1 MYIDL
6 IKNFNVNDLISND
19 FEILAHIK
27 SNDSSEDESLN
38 SHIEL
43 CKKYFEKIVKDKNL
57 NNIFINFENIFLK
70 DKDESIKLVFR
81 ELLVNTI
88 IFHDIGKINPNFQKR
103 KMKNNLN
110 IKDREIERIGTTE
123 HSIYSSIIY
132 IDYCLDKLIKLKNK
146 KIIDK
151 ESFNIFL
158 GVIILNSYI
167 ISRHHSGFNCINQ
180 YLSNL
185 LDMFSKEKVDD
196 IYCIINTI
204 YFRKLKLKYKNIEKM
219 IEKYK
224 NLYSNI
230 KESYKDIDS
239 EIEIY
244 TYVRFILSILIACD
258 YYATS
263 EYMSGTK
270 INDIGKID
278 DINKFYNDFKNGEI
292 YNKIREYEKEK
303 YGKGKDFSKV
313 KDINILRTEMFLDSE
328 KELEKNIEKNIF
340 YLEAPTG
347 SGKSNTANNLAFK
360 LIEKDKN
367 LNKIFYVYPFNTL
380 VEQNIN
386 IFKKIYKKNKDALND
401 ISVINSLYPIK
412 VQNNKEVKEDEE
424 QAFENFEKALL
435 NRQFLN
441 YPMILTTHVT
451 LFSYMFGTRKEDVFP
466 FHQLSNSVII
476 LDEIQ
481 SYKNKIWREIIE
493 FLNGFSKILNIKI
506 IIMSATL
513 PSLDE
518 LIVGKSLS
526 IPLIKDREKYFNNKL
541 FKDRVKVNFD
551 LIRGEKN
558 IKKEDVFNDLI
569 EKIKEYKDKKILVE
583 FIKKKS
589 AYEFFKELKERKELG
604 EIESEVRLLTG
615 DDNSVEREKII
626 NEIKGNK
633 EKGIEGLKDVILVAT
648 QVIEAGVDIDMDIG
662 FKDYSIFD
670 SEEQFL
676 GRINRSCLKEES
688 IVYFF
693 KLDVA
698 GAIYKEDVRNHD
710 DVTLKNKE
718 IRKILITKE
727 FPKYFKKINIK
738 IFNNTSGYNELNTI
752 NFFKDEVGNL
762 NFKEVQEKMKLI
774 DDDKNDI
781 QVFLNYK
788 VEIEKED
795 GEIETIFGNDIW
807 EEYKNLLMDNSMDF
821 AKKKVELSEVKAK
834 MNYFIYRIK
843 TKESFNYNDRIGE
856 LLYIDNGDDYFID
869 GKLNKEKFES
879 NVGEFI

>member
-6 IKNFNVNDLISND
+6 IERFNINNL
-19 FEILAHIK
+19 IK
-27 SNDSSEDESLN
+27 SNYKIFAHIESDYFDEDESLN

-43 CKKYFEKIVKDKNL
+43 CKKYFKKIVIDKEL
-57 NNIFINFENIFLK
+57 KNIFINFENVFLGDE
-70 DKDESIKLVFR
+70 DKTVKSVFR
-81 ELLVNTI
+81 ELLVNI
-88 IFHDIGKINPNFQKR
+88 ILFHDIGKINPNFQKR
-103 KMKNNLN
+103 KMKNDLRV
-110 IKDREIERIGTTE
+110 KDREIERIGTTE

-132 IDYCLDKLIKLKNK
+132 IEYFENK
-146 KIIDK
+146 ILELLLENIID
-151 ESFNIFL
+151 EDEAETLLFL
-158 GVIILNSYI
+158 TLLNSYI
-167 ISRHHSGFNCINQ
+167 ISRHHSGFNTVDE
-180 YLSNL
+180 YLEKLNKEIIKKNL
-185 LDMFSKEKVDD
+185 KD
-196 IYCIINTI
+196 ISPIINNI
-204 YFRKLKLKYKNIEKM
+204 YFRNLLLNNDLIEALISSYEERTK
-219 IEKYK
+219 I
-224 NLYSNI
+224 LI
-230 KESYKDIDS
+230 KDNK
-239 EIEIY
+239 EISIY
-244 TYVRFILSILIACD
+244 TYVRFMLSILIACD

-278 DINKFYNDFKNGEI
+278 DINKFYNDFKSGEI
-292 YNKIREYEKEK
+292 YKKIKKYEKEN
-303 YGKGKDFSKV
+303 YGEVKDFSNV

-328 KELEKNIEKNIF
+328 KELEKNIDKNIF

-360 LIEKDKN
+360 LIEKHKN

-386 IFKKIYKKNKDALND
+386 IFKKIYENNEEVLNN

-424 QAFENFEKALL
+424 QSFEDFEKALL

-441 YPMILTTHVT
+441 YPIILTTHVT

-466 FHQLSNSVII
+466 FHQLANSVII

-493 FLNGFSKILNIKI
+493 FLNGFSKLLNIKI

-513 PSLDE
+513 PNLDE
-518 LIVGKSLS
+518 LIMGKSLS
-526 IPLIKDREKYFNNKL
+526 VPLIKNREKYFNNKL
-541 FKDRVKVNFD
+541 FKERVKVNFD
-551 LIRGEKN
+551 LIREEK
-558 IKKEDVFNDLI
+558 IIKEDVFNDLI
-569 EKIKEYKDKKILVE
+569 EKLKEYKGKKILFE

-589 AYEFFKELKERKELG
+589 AYDFFKELKERKELL
-604 EIESEVRLLTG
+604 EIEGEVRLLTG

-633 EKGIEGLKDVILVAT
+633 EKGIEGLSDVILVST
-648 QVIEAGVDIDMDIG
+648 QVIEAGVDIDIDIG
-662 FKDYSIFD
+662 FKDYSILD

-676 GRINRSCLKEES
+676 GRINRSCLKGDS
-688 IVYFF
+688 IGYFF

-698 GAIYKEDVRNHD
+698 GSIYKEDVRNNND
-710 DVTLKNKE
+710 LTLKNKE

-727 FPKYFKKINIK
+727 FPKYFKKINVK
-738 IFNNTSGYNELNTI
+738 IFNNTSGYNELNTM
-752 NFFKDEVGNL
+752 NFFKNDVGNL
-762 NFKEVQEKMKLI
+762 NFIEVQDKMKLI
-774 DDDKNDI
+774 DDNKNEI

-788 VEIEKED
+788 LEIEKEE

-807 EEYKNLLMDNSMDF
+807 EEYKSLLMNNSMNF
-821 AKKKVELSEVKAK
+821 AKKKVKLSEVKAK

-843 TKESFNYNDRIGE
+843 TQGSFNFNDRIGE
-856 LLYIDNGDDYFID
+856 LLYIENGNDYFID

-879 NVGEFI
+879 NIGEFI

>member
-1 MYIDL
+1 MYINL
-6 IKNFNVNDLISND
+6 TKNFNINDFINDD

-27 SNDSSEDESLN
+27 NNYNDENESLN

-57 NNIFINFENIFLK
+57 NNILSNFENIFLK
-70 DKDESIKLVFR
+70 DKDESIKEVFR

-88 IFHDIGKINPNFQKR
+88 ILHDIGKINPNFQKK

-110 IKDREIERIGTTE
+110 IKDREIERVGTTE

-132 IDYCLDKLIKLKNK
+132 IDYCLDKLVKLKNK

-151 ESFNIFL
+151 ESFDIFL
-158 GVIILNSYI
+158 GIITLNSYV

-180 YLSNL
+180 YFSNL
-185 LDMFSKEKVDD
+185 LNIFNKEKIEDV
-196 IYCIINTI
+196 YCIINDT
-204 YFRKLKLKYKNIEKM
+204 YFRKLKLKYKNINN
-219 IEKYK
+219 IIGKYK
-224 NLYSNI
+224 NLYFNN
-230 KESYKDIDS
+230 KDINK
-239 EIEIY
+239 EISIY
-244 TYVRFILSILIACD
+244 TYVRFMLSILIACD

-278 DINKFYNDFKNGEI
+278 DINKFYNDFKSGEI
-292 YNKIREYEKEK
+292 YKKIKKYEKEN
-303 YGKGKDFSKV
+303 YGEVKDFSNV

-328 KELEKNIEKNIF
+328 KELEKNIDKNIF

-360 LIEKDKN
+360 LIEKHKN

-386 IFKKIYKKNKDALND
+386 IFKKIYENNEEVLNN

-424 QAFENFEKALL
+424 QSFEDFEKALL

-441 YPMILTTHVT
+441 YPIILTTHVT

-466 FHQLSNSVII
+466 FHQLANSVII

-493 FLNGFSKILNIKI
+493 FLNGFSKLLNIKI

-513 PSLDE
+513 PNLDE
-518 LIVGKSLS
+518 LIMGKSLS
-526 IPLIKDREKYFNNKL
+526 VPLIKNREKYFNNKL
-541 FKDRVKVNFD
+541 FKERVKVNFD
-551 LIRGEKN
+551 LIREEK
-558 IKKEDVFNDLI
+558 IIKEDVFNDLI
-569 EKIKEYKDKKILVE
+569 EKLKEYKGKKILFE

-589 AYEFFKELKERKELG
+589 AYDFFKELKERKELL
-604 EIESEVRLLTG
+604 EIEGEVRLLTG

-633 EKGIEGLKDVILVAT
+633 EKGIEGLSDVILVAT

-662 FKDYSIFD
+662 FKDYSILD

-676 GRINRSCLKEES
+676 GRINRSCLKGDS
-688 IVYFF
+688 IGYFF

-698 GAIYKEDVRNHD
+698 GSIYKEDVRNNND
-710 DVTLKNKE
+710 LTLKNKE

-727 FPKYFKKINIK
+727 FPKYFKKINVK
-738 IFNNTSGYNELNTI
+738 IFNNTSGYNELNTM
-752 NFFKDEVGNL
+752 NFFKNDVGNL
-762 NFKEVQEKMKLI
+762 NFIEVQDKMKLI
-774 DDDKNDI
+774 DNNKNDI

-788 VEIEKED
+788 LEIEKEE

-807 EEYKNLLMDNSMDF
+807 EEYKSLLMNNSMNF
-821 AKKKVELSEVKAK
+821 AKKKVKLSEVKAK

-843 TKESFNYNDRIGE
+843 TQGSFNFNDRIGE
-856 LLYIDNGDDYFID
+856 LLYIENGNDYFID

-879 NVGEFI
+879 NIGEFI